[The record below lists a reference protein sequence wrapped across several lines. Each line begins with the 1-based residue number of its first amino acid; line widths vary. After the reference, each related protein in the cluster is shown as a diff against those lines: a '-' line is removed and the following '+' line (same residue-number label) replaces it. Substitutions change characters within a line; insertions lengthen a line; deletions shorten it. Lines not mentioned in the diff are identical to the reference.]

1 VVAYAALRRGKKGG
15 RVQET
20 AKLTLNVEGREQ
32 TLELPVI
39 TGSENEKAIDI
50 SSLRGKTGYVCLDPA
65 FVNTASTTSSITF
78 LDGEQGILR
87 YRGIPIEQLGEKSSF
102 VETSYLLIY
111 GKLPN
116 KDELARFSRLLTRH
130 SLIHEDMK
138 RFFDGYPSTA
148 HPMAILSS
156 MVCSLSSFY
165 PEAIDVNNR
174 EQIDITI
181 ARLLAKLR
189 TIAAFSYKKSIG
201 QPFVYPQNSLSYCAN
216 FLNMMFSV
224 PAEPYEIDEEIVKV
238 LNLLLILHGDHE
250 QNCSTSTVR
259 LVGSSKANLF
269 ASISAGI
276 CALWGPLHGGANQ
289 EVVEMLEQIRGDG
302 GDVSKFVALAKDKS
316 SGFKLMGFGHRV
328 YKNYDPRARLIK
340 AAADKVLTKLG
351 INDPLLDIA
360 QRLEEAALKDTY
372 FIDRKL
378 YPNVDFYS
386 GLIYRALGFPTNM
399 FTVMFAL
406 GRLPGWIAHW
416 KEMNDSSATKIGRPR
431 QIYTGETAH
440 DYVPLEERT

>member
-1 VVAYAALRRGKKGG
+1 MPQPAKVTLDIGGKE
-15 RVQET
+15 ET
-20 AKLTLNVEGREQ
+20 IDLPMVEG
-32 TLELPVI
+32 T
-39 TGSENEKAIDI
+39 ENERALDVA
-50 SSLRGKTGYVCLDPA
+50 SLRAKTGYVTLDPA
-65 FVNTASTTSSITF
+65 FMNTASTTSAITF
-78 LDGEQGILR
+78 LDGERGILR
-87 YRGIPIEQLGEKSSF
+87 YRGYPIEQLGDNSSF
-102 VETSYLLIY
+102 VEVAYLVIY

-116 KDELARFSRLLTRH
+116 KTELENFTTLLTRH

-156 MVCSLSSFY
+156 MVCSLSSYY
-165 PEAIDVNNR
+165 PDSLDEKSGEIL
-174 EQIDITI
+174 DITI
-181 ARLLAKLR
+181 ARLLAKVP
-189 TIAAFSYKKSIG
+189 TIAAYSYKKSIG
-201 QPFVYPQNSLSYCAN
+201 QPFVYPQNNLSYTAN

-224 PAEPYEIDEEIVKV
+224 PAEPYDIDEDVVKV
-238 LNLLLILHGDHE
+238 LNLLLVLHADHE

-269 ASISAGI
+269 ASIAAGI

-289 EVVEMLEQIRGDG
+289 EVVEMLEAIRRDG
-302 GDVSKFVALAKDKS
+302 GGVEKFINLAKDKN

-340 AAADKVLTKLG
+340 AAADKVLAKLDV
-351 INDPLLDIA
+351 NDKLLEIA
-360 QRLEEAALKDTY
+360 LRLEDAALKDPY
-372 FIDRKL
+372 FVDRKL

-416 KEMNDSSATKIGRPR
+416 KEMNDVATTKIGRPR
-431 QIYTGETAH
+431 QIYTGATAT
-440 DYVPLEERT
+440 DYVPIELRK